1 MMAEEGLSVPD
12 KKVTAPAA
20 PVVHRGPMEGVV
32 IVNGRPQVERADM
45 PTIIFHPRTVQ
56 PDKEDRA

>member
-1 MMAEEGLSVPD
+1 MAEEGLPVSDKKITAPSVP
-12 KKVTAPAA
+12 A
-20 PVVHRGPMEGVV
+20 VHRGPMEGVV

-56 PDKEDRA
+56 TDKEGQE